1 MPLIHSTSKK
11 AFGEN
16 IARERAAG
24 KPEAQSVAIAY
35 ATKREAAKKH
45 HSRTHEHHSSHSSER
60 SQHYHSHVAGDDVRP
75 VTVMGMS
82 TKAHKADHAPQ
93 SAEDFT
99 EKGHK
104 L

>member
-1 MPLIHSTSKK
+1 MPLIKSTSKQ

-45 HSRTHEHHSSHSSER
+45 HSKAHEHHSSHSSKR
-60 SQHYHSHVAGDDVRP
+60 SDHYHKHVADGTVRP
-75 VTVMGMS
+75 TQVMGMS
-82 TKAHKADHAPQ
+82 TKAHKAEHPPKN
-93 SAEDFT
+93 AE
-99 EKGHK
+99 E
-104 L
+104 